1 MAGQFSRLGKSR
13 ALDAVTG
20 RAAPSTFTGYIALV
34 TNGSQTIN
42 NKALTSNVATLT
54 TAASHGYAVGMVVT
68 VTGVDATFN
77 GTFSITAV
85 TSTTFSYALTAANVG
100 TQAATG
106 TSTVAPTDSTIGV
119 EFAASGYS
127 RQAVAFTA
135 PTAADPP
142 VTSTT
147 AQLTFGPFTAGTGA
161 QCTYAELTDQASAAI
176 TATTQMYSWWTLTTP
191 KTPATGDS
199 ITVPLGSITLSFT
212 T

>member
-1 MAGQFSRLGKSR
+1 
-13 ALDAVTG
+13 
-20 RAAPSTFTGYIALV
+20 
-34 TNGSQTIN
+34 
-42 NKALTSNVATLT
+42 
-54 TAASHGYAVGMVVT
+54 MVVT
-68 VTGVDATFN
+68 VSGVDSTFN
-77 GTFSITAV
+77 GTYTITAV

-100 TQAATG
+100 STGATG

-119 EFAASGYS
+119 EFSVTGYS
-127 RQAVAFTA
+127 RQSVAFTS

-161 QCTYAELTDQASAAI
+161 QVTYGALVDLASSAI
-176 TATTQMYSWWTLTTP
+176 TATTNMYAWWTLTTP